1 MRKNDEAL
9 REEEYW
15 GKKGEGTFEN
25 NEFRKKMEELITGGK
40 DLVEAQRSK
49 NKKQAHKITKEAL
62 RGIYCNLKN
71 RGIDWRKLT
80 QEEFDRLFG
89 VRQIV
94 MAAGLGSRF
103 SSLLHKAM
111 ATGGTGN
118 TNIELAMKGAFQSPT
133 IMPLVIVNPKILGL
147 VMKGEY
153 LKGYNIEKGS
163 FEIKQDVL
171 EQVKY
176 QLIDS
181 KSHYIERR
189 MLKRYFGRDDILLCY
204 LSVPLGPGG
213 DLLEIAK
220 ILCERGFKTPYIE
233 IVYGEM
239 SASILPE
246 YTNASLAAYLK
257 ILGGDYVAVVG
268 AKESKGNIEF
278 KGNFAFNKGRLAAH
292 EDWERIP
299 HGHKNEYKF
308 DRVLEQQGDNYR
320 IVKEKLADIRKQ
332 YEQGTLDDEQVREQ
346 VEKLREEYPYF
357 VISDEGE
364 LFCQEKLQEVRDKLE
379 NWSKMLDK
387 EREYIKRNYAVIET
401 HTETGMAAD
410 LMISANVAIFGTDV
424 LAGFY
429 DELMKEFDEKG
440 YKEYHKALERGE
452 SVDNREVGRF
462 WGVDWKS
469 GRSKAIVWSFSRI
482 IREWWSRE
490 HPGKEAP
497 VALIDAT
504 GAPSGIKNA
513 ERQFEFTNRYKMVYG
528 ERKEAKVE
536 VDPRWSQLLTRK
548 EELERELLNIL
559 ESDVDS
565 YRKSIHDLFL
575 VSKNNAEQQIIVF
588 TALKEV
594 EENLKEENY
603 TKKIESP
610 PELIQGIHLN
620 AVVEAIDRDYF
631 DPELIRVLDNKEV
644 KQVVAHYFSTLYNHP
659 GAGYIR
665 AKLDRL
671 FSKSQEKFEREVD
684 VRKFMEVNTNPTP
697 GREPEVK
704 LTHDVRPFLREKVKK
719 ALERTGRTYFV
730 REGGFASIDIN
741 MGVDKA
747 VALADFV
754 KEEGIDLEASIYFG
768 DEFELNGNDTPVTKL
783 KKGGNSGF
791 RVISVGL
798 LPPADEVTGVEWV
811 AGGPER
817 TKDILER
824 ILKGLRSKKDMIAV
838 NIVDDEKGIYKEMKI
853 NLKGLKERGGL
864 MFDVD
869 GTVLPRKE
877 YTFRSN
883 KEIRNIFGKLLR
895 EGIRVGII
903 SGNSRIEQ
911 SSRIVQPLREKGS
924 NLEGL
929 VLYANGGATRAA
941 YKDGKEKVENLT
953 GSVPR
958 EDIEVIRDVVEECA
972 REQFGLNT
980 EELMAW
986 RDFYGAGKDGIGK
999 REGFPEL
1006 DAGWMNKGEWSTD
1019 IVKVE
1024 DITGEKIK
1032 RVSCPWIEVRDGVQ
1046 VSIKLLPKRLEIPE
1060 ETV

>member
-1 MRKNDEAL
+1 
-9 REEEYW
+9 
-15 GKKGEGTFEN
+15 
-25 NEFRKKMEELITGGK
+25 MEEFITDGK

-49 NKKQAHKITKEAL
+49 NKKHARKIAKEAL
-62 RGIYCNLKN
+62 RGVYYHLKN
-71 RGIDWRKLT
+71 RGIDWRELT
-80 QEEFDRLFG
+80 QEKFDKLFG

-147 VMKGEY
+147 VMKGKY
-153 LKGYNIEKGS
+153 LKGYNRETGS

-171 EQVKY
+171 ERVKY

-181 KSHYIERR
+181 KSQYIDMS
-189 MLKRYFGRDDILLCY
+189 MLRRYFGRDDILLCY
-204 LSVPLGPGG
+204 LPVPLGPGG
-213 DLLEIAK
+213 DLLEVAK
-220 ILCERGFKTPYIE
+220 MLCERGFKTPYIE

-246 YTNASLAAYLK
+246 YTNTSLAAYLK
-257 ILGGDYVAVVG
+257 ILGGDHVAVVG

-299 HGHKNEYKF
+299 HGYKNEYKF

-320 IVKEKLADIRKQ
+320 IIKDELAYIQKQ
-332 YEQGTLDDEQVREQ
+332 YEQGTLGNEQVREKVQ
-346 VEKLREEYPYF
+346 KLREKYPYF

-364 LFCQEKLQEVRDKLE
+364 LFCQEKLQEIRDKLK
-379 NWSKMLDK
+379 NWSEMSDE

-401 HTETGMAAD
+401 RTETGVAAD
-410 LMISANVAIFGTDV
+410 LMISANVAVFETDV

-440 YKEYHKALERGE
+440 YKEYHEALERGE
-452 SVDNREVGRF
+452 SVDNRKVGRF

-482 IREWWSRE
+482 IKEWWSRE
-490 HPGKEAP
+490 HPGEETP

-513 ERQFEFTNRYKMVYG
+513 ERQFEFIDRYKMVYG
-528 ERKEAKVE
+528 ERKETKVE
-536 VDPRWSQLLTRK
+536 IDSKCSQILTSRK
-548 EELERELLNIL
+548 ELKKELLNIL
-559 ESDVDS
+559 ESDIDS
-565 YRKSIHDLFL
+565 YRKSVHDLFL
-575 VSKNNAEQQIIVF
+575 VSKNNTEQQIIVF

-594 EENLKEENY
+594 EKNLGEKNH
-603 TKKIESP
+603 TKKIKSP

-631 DPELIRVLDNKEV
+631 DPELIRVMDKAV
-644 KQVVAHYFSTLYNHP
+644 KQVVAHYFSPLYNHLE
-659 GAGYIR
+659 AGYIR

-671 FSKSQEKFEREVD
+671 FSKAQEKFEREVD
-684 VRKFMEVNTNPTP
+684 VKEFMDIKNTPTP
-697 GREPEVK
+697 SGNQRVK
-704 LTHDVRPFLREKVKK
+704 ITHDVRPFLREKVKK
-719 ALERTGRTYFV
+719 ALEKTGRTYFV

-747 VALADFV
+747 VALTDFV

-791 RVISVGL
+791 CVVSVGL
-798 LPPADEVTGVEWV
+798 LPPADEVMGVEWV
-811 AGGPER
+811 EGGPER
-817 TKDILER
+817 TKDILKR
-824 ILKGLRSKKDMIAV
+824 ILEALKSKKDMIAV
-838 NIVDDEKGIYKEMKI
+838 NIADDEKKIHVEMKI
-853 NLKGLKERGGL
+853 DLKGLRERGGL

-869 GTVLPRKE
+869 GTILPRKE

-883 KEIRNIFGKLLR
+883 KEIRDIFGKLLG

-972 REQFGLNT
+972 REQFGLST
-980 EELMAW
+980 EELVAW

-1006 DAGWMNKGEWSTD
+1006 DARWMNKGEWITD

-1024 DITGEKIK
+1024 DITGENIK

-1060 ETV
+1060 DTVQ